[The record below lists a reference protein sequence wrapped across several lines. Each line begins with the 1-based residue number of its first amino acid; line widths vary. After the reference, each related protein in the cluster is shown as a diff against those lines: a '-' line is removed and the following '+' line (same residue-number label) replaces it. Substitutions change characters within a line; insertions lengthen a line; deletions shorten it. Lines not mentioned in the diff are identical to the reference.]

1 MKEYRFD
8 DCDIGTNESFTV
20 EVTESMMA
28 LFQVVS
34 GDENPMHLD
43 GEHAKGHGY
52 ENPLVY
58 GMLTSSFYSRLVGM
72 YLPGR
77 YCILKA
83 IEIFFVRPVYIN
95 DVLFITGRVKE
106 KDKRFKQMNIK
117 ASMKNQHGKTISKA
131 DILVGFYE

>member
-43 GEHAKGHGY
+43 GEYAKGHGY
-52 ENPLVY
+52 ENRLVY

-72 YLPGR
+72 YLLGK
-77 YCILKA
+77 YCVLKS

-106 KDKRFKQMNIK
+106 KDKRFTTDEHKGQYEKSAWKNYIK
-117 ASMKNQHGKTISKA
+117 SRYFGG
-131 DILVGFYE
+131 IL

>member
-43 GEHAKGHGY
+43 GEYAKGHGY
-52 ENPLVY
+52 ENRLVY

-131 DILVGFYE
+131 DILVGCYE

>member
-43 GEHAKGHGY
+43 GEYAKGHGY
-52 ENPLVY
+52 ENRLVY